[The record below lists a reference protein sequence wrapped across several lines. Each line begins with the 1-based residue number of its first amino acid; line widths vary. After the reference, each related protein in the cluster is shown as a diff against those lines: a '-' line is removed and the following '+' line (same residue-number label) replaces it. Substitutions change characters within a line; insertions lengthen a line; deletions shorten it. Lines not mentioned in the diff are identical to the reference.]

1 MNFIRRSSG
10 LEPHV
15 FSIAV
20 VVVLG
25 AIMSVLDTTIVNVAL
40 HDLAKD
46 FHSPLDDIQ
55 WVATG
60 YMLALAAMIPL
71 TGWASKR
78 FGGRRLY
85 VIALIVF
92 TVGSALCAVAWSS
105 GSLIAFRVLQG
116 IGGGMI
122 MPVGQMILVR
132 AAGPKNMARVM
143 SAIGV
148 PIILAPIFGPTLG
161 GLLLD
166 HAGWEWIFLINVPI
180 GVVAVF
186 AALRLLP
193 KVEREDAGPLDAIG
207 FAMAAAGTVAVTY
220 GLTESGTA
228 GSLAAASVV
237 IPFFLG
243 VALIG
248 GFVIRALKIEH
259 PLLDVRLFADKG
271 FASAALTTFALGGA
285 LFGAMILMPL
295 YFQTV
300 RMENAVMAGVM
311 LAPQGIGAGVAMRYS
326 AYATERF
333 GAGATAL
340 VGSIITLVAT
350 LPFVFLGAGTPFV
363 LIALA
368 MIVRGLGI
376 GLSMMPAMTAAFAGL
391 KPHQINDATPQLTV
405 LQRVGG
411 SMGTAILT
419 VVLQNHLIANAQ
431 TPTGAAEAFGSTYWW
446 VMAITAVALVPTAF
460 LMLIERRDG
469 RLRAA
474 ESNVSSVAVAEA
486 AGA

>member
-1 MNFIRRSSG
+1 MSGQERREQ
-10 LEPHV
+10 LLQV
-15 FSIAV
+15 
-20 VVVLG
+20 G
-25 AIMSVLDTTIVNVAL
+25 A
-40 HDLAKD
+40 K
-46 FHSPLDDIQ
+46 
-55 WVATG
+55 
-60 YMLALAAMIPL
+60 
-71 TGWASKR
+71 
-78 FGGRRLY
+78 
-85 VIALIVF
+85 
-92 TVGSALCAVAWSS
+92 
-105 GSLIAFRVLQG
+105 
-116 IGGGMI
+116 
-122 MPVGQMILVR
+122 
-132 AAGPKNMARVM
+132 
-143 SAIGV
+143 
-148 PIILAPIFGPTLG
+148 
-161 GLLLD
+161 
-166 HAGWEWIFLINVPI
+166 
-180 GVVAVF
+180 
-186 AALRLLP
+186 
-193 KVEREDAGPLDAIG
+193 
-207 FAMAAAGTVAVTY
+207 
-220 GLTESGTA
+220 
-228 GSLAAASVV
+228 
-237 IPFFLG
+237 
-243 VALIG
+243 
-248 GFVIRALKIEH
+248 
-259 PLLDVRLFADKG
+259 LFADKG